1 MSFLLLIIER
11 RKSMIYFVFSV
22 MMVDKEGL
30 NILSLRVS
38 MRAEGT
44 VTTENY

>member
-1 MSFLLLIIER
+1 
-11 RKSMIYFVFSV
+11 MIYFVFFV
-22 MMVDKEGL
+22 TMVDKEGL

>member
-1 MSFLLLIIER
+1 LKENSQ

-22 MMVDKEGL
+22 TMVDKEGL

>member
-1 MSFLLLIIER
+1 LKENNQ
-11 RKSMIYFVFSV
+11 RKSMLLYFVFSV
-22 MMVDKEGL
+22 TMVDKEGL